1 MSSLNKVTLIGNVGK
16 EPEIRT
22 TQDGKYI
29 ANFTLA
35 TSESWRDKAT
45 GEKEVNILNNDFYN
59 MYGQTRQSLSMS
71 MRTTKFSSF
80 AQQVNFEKKISEAY
94 LAVPE
99 VSKTAILI
107 EHKIG
112 FQILDTIIRK
122 HGLGRRFIELHG
134 RERNKYFSTTG
145 TKPTTPREIRLKPRE
160 IKKKIRKK
168 TLNILELK
176 PNSCKYPLDHGWCNQ
191 ATHKNLSYCI
201 NHAKICYHTKSWEDL

>member
-45 GEKEVNILNNDFYN
+45 GEKREKTEWHNVVVFSEGLTKIVQSYVKKGSKIYIEGQL
-59 MYGQTRQSLSMS
+59 QTR
-71 MRTTKFSSF
+71 
-80 AQQVNFEKKISEAY
+80 N
-94 LAVPE
+94 
-99 VSKTAILI
+99 
-107 EHKIG
+107 
-112 FQILDTIIRK
+112 TIIRK